1 MDIRAFFGKKRRL
14 EEQIDHEKPNC
25 SKQVEAPNTI
35 ATPSSVAT
43 GNVSYGI
50 PSDIAQIG
58 EPIKQ
63 VVLDTYPKQHNRAF
77 VSDWFKR
84 YKWLQYS
91 VEKDA
96 AFCYPCQQFL
106 PHGSKQTSYTSTGF
120 RNWKNATD
128 SKTGF
133 PKHEKSISH
142 IQAMSMWQEKL
153 QRISTSSSV
162 ETLINQKVLEKYR
175 YYVKSIMEVIQF
187 LIVNELA
194 LRGNYILEEEKEQG
208 LFQNLFEY
216 TCMKD
221 PNLNEVLTHIP
232 QNATYRSPEIQN
244 QIIQAMVQAV
254 RSSIVK
260 DINESDVKWFTL
272 MEDGT
277 RDKNNRENIAL
288 AIRYVKDGV
297 VNESLLMVKT
307 TENLDAATFTE
318 LTLNTLTENN
328 IDPSCMLS
336 QCYDGAS
343 VMSGKV
349 SGVATRIENKLGR
362 KIPYVHCYNHRL
374 HLIVIRTIS
383 EMTFI
388 RLFFDQCIMLHEFF
402 HHGKIAALYD
412 GKRIGRLLEQRWSGH
427 LAVTKV
433 VYDNYSSILQTL
445 KEIKN
450 GRFNGDDVAKSI
462 GIKKVM
468 LDLEFRIAMVV
479 AKKILS
485 TLQPADKALQAR
497 SAGLKDAITIIK
509 CVKDEIIKLRSN
521 QMYNQILE
529 EAKSLTSNDCG
540 ESENRTQTSKRQV
553 KKPNRMDDYLTYT
566 PCSSARQNIDEND
579 EPFKSEYFETL
590 DILIAE
596 LQRRFSDNDDLINSI
611 ASLDELDVDKMVPL
625 KNLGLKIPS
634 REEASVVK
642 AYLSRN
648 EDIMENTLQV
658 LYRQREAFKDT
669 YELFA
674 SVATIGCSTAVCEST
689 FSTLTAINRP
699 QRLSMGHERMA
710 GMVFLAFEKKRTK
723 SVDLNEVLRI
733 FNNMANRRIQ
743 LF

>member
-1 MDIRAFFGKKRRL
+1 MTKPGPPQKL
-14 EEQIDHEKPNC
+14 SEEEQLNFVKVLIAASDFGAPLSLMDLRILVHEYLVKNNRTYAFDGKLPDVTERPNPAI
-25 SKQVEAPNTI
+25 ETPNVDDTI
-35 ATPSSVAT
+35 TSNQATPST
-43 GNVSYGI
+43 TTTETVSQ
-50 PSDIAQIG
+50 S
-58 EPIKQ
+58 
-63 VVLDTYPKQHNRAF
+63 LD
-77 VSDWFKR
+77 
-84 YKWLQYS
+84 
-91 VEKDA
+91 
-96 AFCYPCQQFL
+96 
-106 PHGSKQTSYTSTGF
+106 
-120 RNWKNATD
+120 ATD
-128 SKTGF
+128 NANVELPLTPSKSNA
-133 PKHEKSISH
+133 P
-142 IQAMSMWQEKL
+142 QQD
-153 QRISTSSSV
+153 
-162 ETLINQKVLEKYR
+162 
-175 YYVKSIMEVIQF
+175 
-187 LIVNELA
+187 
-194 LRGNYILEEEKEQG
+194 LRGTETRE
-208 LFQNLFEY
+208 
-216 TCMKD
+216 
-221 PNLNEVLTHIP
+221 
-232 QNATYRSPEIQN
+232 
-244 QIIQAMVQAV
+244 
-254 RSSIVK
+254 SS
-260 DINESDVKWFTL
+260 D
-272 MEDGT
+272 
-277 RDKNNRENIAL
+277 
-288 AIRYVKDGV
+288 
-297 VNESLLMVKT
+297 SLQVT
-307 TENLDAATFTE
+307 
-318 LTLNTLTENN
+318 
-328 IDPSCMLS
+328 
-336 QCYDGAS
+336 
-343 VMSGKV
+343 
-349 SGVATRIENKLGR
+349 
-362 KIPYVHCYNHRL
+362 
-374 HLIVIRTIS
+374 
-383 EMTFI
+383 
-388 RLFFDQCIMLHEFF
+388 IMLPENVPN
-402 HHGKIAALYD
+402 D
-412 GKRIGRLLEQRWSGH
+412 
-427 LAVTKV
+427 
-433 VYDNYSSILQTL
+433 DQTL

-485 TLQPADKALQAR
+485 TLQPADAALQAR

-710 GMVFLAFEKKRTK
+710 DTGSEIIRCPLCLEIYIEPP
-723 SVDLNEVLRI
+723 NEDW
-733 FNNMANRRIQ
+733 IQ
-743 LF
+743 CSQCEAWWHDQCTDYLGFDRLY

>member
-1 MDIRAFFGKKRRL
+1 
-14 EEQIDHEKPNC
+14 
-25 SKQVEAPNTI
+25 
-35 ATPSSVAT
+35 
-43 GNVSYGI
+43 
-50 PSDIAQIG
+50 
-58 EPIKQ
+58 
-63 VVLDTYPKQHNRAF
+63 
-77 VSDWFKR
+77 
-84 YKWLQYS
+84 
-91 VEKDA
+91 
-96 AFCYPCQQFL
+96 
-106 PHGSKQTSYTSTGF
+106 
-120 RNWKNATD
+120 
-128 SKTGF
+128 
-133 PKHEKSISH
+133 
-142 IQAMSMWQEKL
+142 
-153 QRISTSSSV
+153 
-162 ETLINQKVLEKYR
+162 
-175 YYVKSIMEVIQF
+175 
-187 LIVNELA
+187 
-194 LRGNYILEEEKEQG
+194 
-208 LFQNLFEY
+208 
-216 TCMKD
+216 
-221 PNLNEVLTHIP
+221 
-232 QNATYRSPEIQN
+232 
-244 QIIQAMVQAV
+244 
-254 RSSIVK
+254 
-260 DINESDVKWFTL
+260 
-272 MEDGT
+272 
-277 RDKNNRENIAL
+277 
-288 AIRYVKDGV
+288 
-297 VNESLLMVKT
+297 
-307 TENLDAATFTE
+307 
-318 LTLNTLTENN
+318 
-328 IDPSCMLS
+328 
-336 QCYDGAS
+336 
-343 VMSGKV
+343 
-349 SGVATRIENKLGR
+349 
-362 KIPYVHCYNHRL
+362 
-374 HLIVIRTIS
+374 
-383 EMTFI
+383 
-388 RLFFDQCIMLHEFF
+388 MLHEFF

-462 GIKKVM
+462 
-468 LDLEFRIAMVV
+468 DA
-479 AKKILS
+479 
-485 TLQPADKALQAR
+485 ALQAR

-710 GMVFLAFEKKRTK
+710 GMLSNDEEAKYLAAARLFRFSVYMDDILGGAHTEAEAKQLMLDLTK
-723 SVDLNEVLRI
+723 GDSGGPAVSRGKLVGIVSFGAGCGVPDQPGVYSAVPRVRPWLREVTLLEI
-733 FNNMANRRIQ
+733 
-743 LF
+743 

>member
-1 MDIRAFFGKKRRL
+1 MLLLLSMPAI
-14 EEQIDHEKPNC
+14 
-25 SKQVEAPNTI
+25 
-35 ATPSSVAT
+35 
-43 GNVSYGI
+43 
-50 PSDIAQIG
+50 
-58 EPIKQ
+58 
-63 VVLDTYPKQHNRAF
+63 
-77 VSDWFKR
+77 
-84 YKWLQYS
+84 
-91 VEKDA
+91 
-96 AFCYPCQQFL
+96 L

-216 TCMKD
+216 T
-221 PNLNEVLTHIP
+221 
-232 QNATYRSPEIQN
+232 S
-244 QIIQAMVQAV
+244 
-254 RSSIVK
+254 
-260 DINESDVKWFTL
+260 
-272 MEDGT
+272 
-277 RDKNNRENIAL
+277 
-288 AIRYVKDGV
+288 IRYVKDGV

-336 QCYDGAS
+336 QCYDGPW
-343 VMSGKV
+343 
-349 SGVATRIENKLGR
+349 LW
-362 KIPYVHCYNHRL
+362 P
-374 HLIVIRTIS
+374 
-383 EMTFI
+383 
-388 RLFFDQCIMLHEFF
+388 
-402 HHGKIAALYD
+402 
-412 GKRIGRLLEQRWSGH
+412 
-427 LAVTKV
+427 
-433 VYDNYSSILQTL
+433 
-445 KEIKN
+445 
-450 GRFNGDDVAKSI
+450 
-462 GIKKVM
+462 
-468 LDLEFRIAMVV
+468 
-479 AKKILS
+479 KILS
-485 TLQPADKALQAR
+485 TLQPADAALQAR

-710 GMVFLAFEKKRTK
+710 GMVSVNCQEGTNRGIGTGIEIKSEIVIGPDSEIENDIKNRTAIGITIARN
-723 SVDLNEVLRI
+723 S
-733 FNNMANRRIQ
+733 FNIHT
-743 LF
+743 LETY

>member
-1 MDIRAFFGKKRRL
+1 
-14 EEQIDHEKPNC
+14 
-25 SKQVEAPNTI
+25 
-35 ATPSSVAT
+35 
-43 GNVSYGI
+43 
-50 PSDIAQIG
+50 
-58 EPIKQ
+58 
-63 VVLDTYPKQHNRAF
+63 
-77 VSDWFKR
+77 
-84 YKWLQYS
+84 
-91 VEKDA
+91 
-96 AFCYPCQQFL
+96 
-106 PHGSKQTSYTSTGF
+106 
-120 RNWKNATD
+120 
-128 SKTGF
+128 
-133 PKHEKSISH
+133 
-142 IQAMSMWQEKL
+142 
-153 QRISTSSSV
+153 
-162 ETLINQKVLEKYR
+162 
-175 YYVKSIMEVIQF
+175 
-187 LIVNELA
+187 
-194 LRGNYILEEEKEQG
+194 
-208 LFQNLFEY
+208 
-216 TCMKD
+216 
-221 PNLNEVLTHIP
+221 
-232 QNATYRSPEIQN
+232 
-244 QIIQAMVQAV
+244 
-254 RSSIVK
+254 
-260 DINESDVKWFTL
+260 
-272 MEDGT
+272 
-277 RDKNNRENIAL
+277 
-288 AIRYVKDGV
+288 
-297 VNESLLMVKT
+297 
-307 TENLDAATFTE
+307 
-318 LTLNTLTENN
+318 
-328 IDPSCMLS
+328 
-336 QCYDGAS
+336 
-343 VMSGKV
+343 
-349 SGVATRIENKLGR
+349 
-362 KIPYVHCYNHRL
+362 
-374 HLIVIRTIS
+374 
-383 EMTFI
+383 
-388 RLFFDQCIMLHEFF
+388 MLHEFF

-485 TLQPADKALQAR
+485 TLQPADAALQAR

-669 YELFA
+669 YEL
-674 SVATIGCSTAVCEST
+674 
-689 FSTLTAINRP
+689 LRLWRP
-699 QRLSMGHERMA
+699 
-710 GMVFLAFEKKRTK
+710 
-723 SVDLNEVLRI
+723 
-733 FNNMANRRIQ
+733 
-743 LF
+743 